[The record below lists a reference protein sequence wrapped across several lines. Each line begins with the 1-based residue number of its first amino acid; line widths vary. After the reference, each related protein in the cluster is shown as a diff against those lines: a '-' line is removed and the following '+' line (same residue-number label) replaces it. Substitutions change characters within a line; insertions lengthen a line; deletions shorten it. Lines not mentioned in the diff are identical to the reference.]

1 MPILRIQ
8 NLFGKAINV
17 ATGQT
22 VLQAILE
29 SGLDWMHACG
39 AKGRCTTCRLVITAG
54 EEYLTA
60 LSAAEQ
66 KFRNQNR
73 LKDNERLLCQCMLPS
88 GEVSGYIPEQT
99 KFPHIS
105 YS

>member
-1 MPILRIQ
+1 MPILQIQ
-8 NLFGKAINV
+8 NLFGKTINV

-22 VLQAILE
+22 VLQAILQ
-29 SGLDWMHACG
+29 SGLDWMHTCG

-54 EEYLTA
+54 ELHLTA
-60 LSAAEQ
+60 LTTAEQ